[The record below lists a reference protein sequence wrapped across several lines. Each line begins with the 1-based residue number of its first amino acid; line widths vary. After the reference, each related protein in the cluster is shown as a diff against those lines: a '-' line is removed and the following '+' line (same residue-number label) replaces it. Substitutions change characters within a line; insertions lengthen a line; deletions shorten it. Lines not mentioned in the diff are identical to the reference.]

1 MKSPKKL
8 LALLLAV
15 SFGAAACGGSVNCRY
30 CGFQAGDVIGYQTS
44 SGMYR
49 AQVDSSGCVTA
60 APDAQGECIL
70 VDTVV

>member
-8 LALLLAV
+8 MALLLAV
-15 SFGAAACGGSVNCRY
+15 SFGAAACGGSVNCRF
-30 CGFQAGDVIGYQTS
+30 CGFEAGSVIAYQTT

-70 VDTVV
+70 LDNVA